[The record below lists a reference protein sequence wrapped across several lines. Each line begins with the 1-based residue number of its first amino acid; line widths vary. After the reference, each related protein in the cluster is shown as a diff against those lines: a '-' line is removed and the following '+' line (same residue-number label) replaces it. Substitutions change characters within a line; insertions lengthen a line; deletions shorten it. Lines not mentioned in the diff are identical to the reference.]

1 MRNINVKNPSRQ
13 PVLGLVSV
21 LVKTFDHMKTTQVC
35 YFSFLFMFFCSA
47 PPPPSPFSS
56 LYPSLPNSCHI
67 DVLMYSNPISDETC
81 FSTGWPPA
89 TVVTSGCRSP
99 KK

>member
-47 PPPPSPFSS
+47 PPPPLLLS
-56 LYPSLPNSCHI
+56 LLCTLAYQIH
-67 DVLMYSNPISDETC
+67 
-81 FSTGWPPA
+81 A
-89 TVVTSGCRSP
+89 T
-99 KK
+99 